1 MKLLIACMTIVLSMG
16 TLWAQDDPGS
26 RRWRRGSGFGV
37 LVEHLGLA
45 EQQVADLRANQQTLR
60 EASRDLIRQIGEKSR
75 LLREEMGQ
83 ESPNAAIAGQLTVEI
98 HDLRNQMKTLRDESR
113 AASLLVLDE
122 SQQQRLAQ
130 LQQALSLMGVAQQ
143 AVGMNLLAGPGGPGG
158 PGGPSRGFGGRRGPG
173 GDGSGTVFL
182 GGGRGRRRGPPP
194 GSETN

>member
-1 MKLLIACMTIVLSMG
+1 MKLLIVCMTIVLSMG
-16 TLWAQDDPGS
+16 TLWAQDDPGP
-26 RRWRRGSGFGV
+26 RRGRRGSGFGV
-37 LVEHLGLA
+37 LVEHLGLT

-83 ESPNAAIAGQLTVEI
+83 ESPNAAIVGQLTVEI
-98 HDLRNQMKTLRDESR
+98 HDLRSEMKTLRDESR
-113 AASLLVLDE
+113 AASLLLLDE

-143 AVGMNLLAGPGGPGG
+143 AVGMNLLAG

-194 GSETN
+194 GGETN

>member
-16 TLWAQDDPGS
+16 TLWAQDDPGP

-158 PGGPSRGFGGRRGPG
+158 PSRGFGGRRGPG